1 MTTQNIAAPS
11 TRGPMNMASERIGRI
26 VAVTGAHAIILLDAD
41 DAFSVGD
48 ESCPEIG
55 TLLKVDTAATITL
68 ALVAALS
75 SPTPSLDNQ
84 AQEMRIVEVEF
95 IGELPK
101 DDHGNPK
108 SFRRGVSSYPG
119 LGNIVSRASQ
129 AELAM
134 AYACDEDTSIRIG
147 HIQQD
152 VSIPAMVKI
161 DELLGKHFAVLGTT
175 GTGKSCAVALILRRI
190 LEKNPKAHILLLD
203 VHREYASS
211 FKEYAEVIQPQNM
224 SLPFWMLNFEEFVEI
239 LIGNQPN
246 REQDVEILRELVP
259 LAKTRYAANTRRDK
273 VPTLRSRDG
282 SDTINL
288 GVDTPVPY
296 RASDLMGL
304 IEEHLG
310 KLELKGELAPYK
322 RLKARLDTMT
332 RDPRYAFMFGHMTIS
347 DNMAEVVGRIFR
359 IPVNDKPITVIELG
373 GLPSEVINVCVSVLA
388 RMAFDF
394 ALWSHGR
401 VPITFV
407 CEEAHRYVP
416 ADKASGFEPTKRA
429 ISRIAKE
436 GRKYGV
442 SLAIITQRPSELDPT
457 ILSQCNT
464 VFSMRLTNERDQEI
478 LKAGISDAA
487 ASLMEFMPTMGTG
500 EAVTFGEGVSLPTRI
515 KFDLLP
521 RHALPKS
528 STASFT
534 RNWSIDVPD
543 EGFLDAIVARW
554 RMQSYDIGYVDS
566 APEAADF
573 NPDTGEV
580 AERAAEMPPE
590 VAPETPVA
598 AQPIVQAP
606 QPIAAPVPV
615 RAPTPVMSRSPATS
629 PPPAMSP
636 SPAMAPAAPAVTAS
650 ARAPA
655 LAGSGS
661 SLLKKPLDVS
671 GMAIG
676 QSAPAQSSAPAQPNA
691 NDMQTRS
698 APPPGAATAAAAL
711 SKDTG
716 LGALLQKL
724 RG

>member
-1 MTTQNIAAPS
+1 MTTQPIAAATTS
-11 TRGPMNMASERIGRI
+11 RGPMNMASERIGRI

-41 DAFSVGD
+41 DAFSAGND
-48 ESCPEIG
+48 GSPEIG
-55 TLLKVDTAATITL
+55 TLLKVDTEATITL
-68 ALVAALS
+68 ALVSALS
-75 SPTPSLDNQ
+75 SPTPSHENPE
-84 AQEMRIVEVEF
+84 QEMRIVEVEF

-119 LGNIVSRASQ
+119 LGDIVSRASQ
-129 AELAM
+129 NELSM
-134 AYACDEDTSIRIG
+134 AYASDEDTSIRIG

-152 VSIPAMVKI
+152 ITIPAMVKI

-175 GTGKSCAVALILRRI
+175 GTGKSCSVALILRRI

-211 FKEYAEVIQPQNM
+211 FKEYAEVIQPANM
-224 SLPFWMLNFEEFVEI
+224 SLPFWLLNFEEVVEI

-246 REQDVEILRELVP
+246 REQDIEILRELIP
-259 LAKTRYAANTRRDK
+259 LAKTRYAASTRRDK
-273 VPTLRSRDG
+273 AATPSLRSKDPG
-282 SDTINL
+282 DAINL

-296 RASDLMGL
+296 RSSDLMSL

-310 KLELKGELAPYK
+310 KLDLKGELAPFK
-322 RLKARLDTMT
+322 RLKARLETMT

-359 IPVNDKPITVIELG
+359 IPVNDKPITVLELG

-394 ALWSHGR
+394 GLWSQGR

-416 ADKASGFEPTKRA
+416 SDKSSGFEPTKRA

-543 EGFLDAIVARW
+543 EGFLEAIVARW
-554 RMQSYDIGYVDS
+554 RMQSYDVGYEDS

-573 NPDTGEV
+573 NPETGQF
-580 AERAAEMPPE
+580 AEQ
-590 VAPETPVA
+590 APETAPADAPQPAVAPQPAAQAAAAPPPVA
-598 AQPIVQAP
+598 APAAAVAP
-606 QPIAAPVPV
+606 A
-615 RAPTPVMSRSPATS
+615 
-629 PPPAMSP
+629 PPPA
-636 SPAMAPAAPAVTAS
+636 AAPAAAS
-650 ARAPA
+650 SV
-655 LAGSGS
+655 AGASS

-676 QSAPAQSSAPAQPNA
+676 QPAAAQPDATAPQAQPAPEAPA
-691 NDMQTRS
+691 
-698 APPPGAATAAAAL
+698 AATAAAEL
-711 SKDTG
+711 RKDTG
-716 LGALLQKL
+716 LGSLLQKL
-724 RG
+724 RN

>member
-11 TRGPMNMASERIGRI
+11 TRGPMNMASERIGRL

-48 ESCPEIG
+48 ETCPEIG

-68 ALVAALS
+68 ALVSALS

-134 AYACDEDTSIRIG
+134 AYASDEDTSIRIG

-152 VSIPAMVKI
+152 ISIPAMVKI

-211 FKEYAEVIQPQNM
+211 FREYAEVIQPQNM

-246 REQDVEILRELVP
+246 REQDIEILRELVP

-282 SDTINL
+282 SDSINL

-296 RASDLMGL
+296 RSSDLMGL
-304 IEEHLG
+304 IEENLG

-322 RLKARLDTMT
+322 RLKARLETMT

-394 ALWSHGR
+394 ALWSQGR

-416 ADKASGFEPTKRA
+416 ADKSSGFEPTKRA

-442 SLAIITQRPSELDPT
+442 SLAIITQRPAELDPT

-487 ASLMEFMPTMGTG
+487 ASLLEFMPTMGTG

-566 APEAADF
+566 SPEAADF
-573 NPDTGEV
+573 NPETGEV
-580 AERAAEMPPE
+580 AERAAVRLPE
-590 VAPETPVA
+590 AAPEASVA
-598 AQPIVQAP
+598 AQPESQAA
-606 QPIAAPVPV
+606 QPVAAPAPV
-615 RAPTPVMSRSPATS
+615 SAATPVMP
-629 PPPAMSP
+629 P
-636 SPAMAPAAPAVTAS
+636 SPAITPAAPAAVAL

-671 GMAIG
+671 RMAIG
-676 QSAPAQSSAPAQPNA
+676 QSTPTQPSAVAQPSAPAQPNA
-691 NDMQTRS
+691 NDTQARP
-698 APPPGAATAAAAL
+698 APPPPAAATAAAAL

>member
-1 MTTQNIAAPS
+1 MTTQPIAATS
-11 TRGPMNMASERIGRI
+11 SRGPMNMASERIGRI

-41 DAFSVGD
+41 DAFSAGND
-48 ESCPEIG
+48 GSPEIG
-55 TLLKVDTAATITL
+55 TLLKVDTEATVTL
-68 ALVAALS
+68 ALVSALS
-75 SPTPSLDNQ
+75 SPTPSLENPE
-84 AQEMRIVEVEF
+84 QEMRIVEVEF

-101 DDHGNPK
+101 DDNGNPK
-108 SFRRGVSSYPG
+108 AFRRGVSSYPG
-119 LGNIVSRASQ
+119 LGDIVSRASQ
-129 AELAM
+129 NELSM
-134 AYACDEDTSIRIG
+134 AYASDEDTSIRIG

-152 VSIPAMVKI
+152 ITIPAMVKI

-175 GTGKSCAVALILRRI
+175 GTGKSCSVALILRRI

-203 VHREYASS
+203 VHCEYASS
-211 FKEYAEVIQPQNM
+211 FKEYAEVIQPANM
-224 SLPFWMLNFEEFVEI
+224 SLPFWLLNFEEVVEI

-246 REQDVEILRELVP
+246 REQDIEILRELIP
-259 LAKTRYAANTRRDK
+259 LAKTRYAASTRREK
-273 VPTLRSRDG
+273 ATPSLRSRDPA
-282 SDTINL
+282 DTINL

-296 RASDLMGL
+296 RSSDLMSL

-310 KLELKGELAPYK
+310 KLDLKGELAPFK
-322 RLKARLDTMT
+322 RLKARLETMT

-359 IPVNDKPITVIELG
+359 IPVNDKPITVLELG

-394 ALWSHGR
+394 GLWSQGR

-416 ADKASGFEPTKRA
+416 SDKTSGFEPTKRA

-543 EGFLDAIVARW
+543 EGFLEAIVARW
-554 RMQSYDIGYVDS
+554 RMQSYDVGYEDS

-573 NPDTGEV
+573 NPETGQFGETD
-580 AERAAEMPPE
+580 AAS
-590 VAPETPVA
+590 APADA
-598 AQPIVQAP
+598 AAPAAAP
-606 QPIAAPVPV
+606 QPAAQ
-615 RAPTPVMSRSPATS
+615 AAAA
-629 PPPAMSP
+629 PPPAQ
-636 SPAMAPAAPAVTAS
+636 APAA
-650 ARAPA
+650 APA
-655 LAGSGS
+655 PAAAAPQAAVAGASS

-671 GMAIG
+671 GMSIG
-676 QSAPAQSSAPAQPNA
+676 QPEAAQPEATAAQPQQPAAEAPA
-691 NDMQTRS
+691 
-698 APPPGAATAAAAL
+698 AATAAASL
-711 SKDTG
+711 RKDTG
-716 LGALLQKL
+716 LGSLLQKL
-724 RG
+724 RN